1 MGHRRT
7 GVPIPL
13 RPAREPASCTIN
25 RTSIRSSRS
34 SPGADLG
41 LLPTQPAGHG
51 GGSGASAA
59 AAGDPHRPLVIPYG
73 IDDQHS
79 NHLLPRPSWANS
91 GNIDYFLGT
100 DDLGR
105 DILSRLVAG
114 ARLTFGNALLVVLIA
129 LVIGSAIGILG
140 GMSKGVK
147 SRRAPSPARY
157 PALHPVPAAG
167 HHRRAILG
175 PGLFNTLIAITLALI
190 PPFIRA
196 TYNAVHAE
204 MQKEYII
211 ASRLD
216 GSPPQR
222 IMRLAIL
229 PNIVETLVTQTTRT
243 LSAAILDISAVGFLG
258 LGPISPAG
266 WGAML
271 ADSRRSYL
279 SGPWTVTLPGM
290 AILFSVLVT
299 NLVGEGI
306 REALKEGND

>member
-1 MGHRRT
+1 MQDKSNIYPELKILSPLEQTWASYRRN
-7 GVPIPL
+7 PL
-13 RPAREPASCTIN
+13 AMA
-25 RTSIRSSRS
+25 
-34 SPGADLG
+34 G
-41 LLPTQPAGHG
+41 LWGFLLLLIITLFG
-51 GGSGASAA
+51 
-59 AAGDPHRPLVIPYG
+59 PLVVPYG
-73 IDDQHS
+73 IDEQHAE
-79 NHLLPRPSWANS
+79 HLLLAPSWANN
-91 GNIDYFLGT
+91 GNIDFFLGT

-105 DILSRLVAG
+105 DILSRLVVG
-114 ARLTFGNALLVVLIA
+114 ARLTFGCALIVVVIA
-129 LVIGSAIGILG
+129 MVVGSAIGILG
-140 GMSKGVK
+140 GMSKGLK
-147 SRRAPSPARY
+147 SSVLHHLLDTLLSIPS
-157 PALHPVPAAG
+157 LLM
-167 HHRRAILG
+167 AIIMVAIMG
-175 PGLFNTLIAITLALI
+175 PGLGNTLIAITLALI

-216 GSPPQR
+216 GSPPLR

-229 PNIVETLVTQTTRT
+229 PNIVETLVAQTTRT

-258 LGPISPAG
+258 LGAQTPQSE

-271 ADSRRSYL
+271 ADSSDLIYL
-279 SGPWTVTLPGM
+279 APWTVTLPGI

>member
-1 MGHRRT
+1 MV
-7 GVPIPL
+7 VPLDARCAPILVPNYL
-13 RPAREPASCTIN
+13 APAAE
-25 RTSIRSSRS
+25 
-34 SPGADLG
+34 
-41 LLPTQPAGHG
+41 
-51 GGSGASAA
+51 
-59 AAGDPHRPLVIPYG
+59 
-73 IDDQHS
+73 
-79 NHLLPRPSWANS
+79 
-91 GNIDYFLGT
+91 
-100 DDLGR
+100 
-105 DILSRLVAG
+105 LVAL
-114 ARLTFGNALLVVLIA
+114 AMPPQPSDATTLVVGDWCSL
-129 LVIGSAIGILG
+129 LLAII
-140 GMSKGVK
+140 V
-147 SRRAPSPARY
+147 
-157 PALHPVPAAG
+157 V
-167 HHRRAILG
+167 AILG

-216 GSPPQR
+216 GSPPLR

-258 LGPISPAG
+258 LGAQSPQPE

-271 ADSRRSYL
+271 ADSSDLIYL
-279 SGPWTVTLPGM
+279 APWTVTLPGM